1 MAEAVGDTGY
11 AEFVTKWPFTYY
23 LKRVRQIDF
32 VGFSDVL
39 DVGCGNG
46 QWMLAL
52 AAYNQH
58 VFGVDPNAKRVA
70 TANSL
75 FEKLWVKNACAHEGD
90 ALQLKFP
97 DERFDAVF
105 CYGVFM
111 FLDRQAA
118 LNEFH
123 RVLRPGGKLY
133 ICTNARGWWLK
144 LAISNVLT
152 NWALSRTAWAAF
164 RFGRARGMPNSTD
177 LSDMNIL
184 SDRQWTN
191 IQAAAEGSLLLAETS
206 EAIEPVYA
214 SKYMNFDNVIEFV
227 ATKRSVDASIINGLN
242 LSAALIDSKADIA
255 INAVNYSYEARL
267 EKYPSADQ
275 PCDLV
280 NATNIFAVEYA
291 VALANSTSRVD
302 VLKHLFHKITTG
314 IKGEKEKLIACII
327 FSQKVFYHHF
337 GLQPMIQTNRILLDP
352 VASFLFEACRCG
364 NSARFL
370 IDLLLI
376 NGYQARLLG
385 GGCHTSAEVN
395 VNGRWVLADSSLFP
409 PGVVPQNVDGSLI
422 SLAEVSHNPYI
433 LDQWP
438 SYINYNSNHINL
450 FALRHPRTAAA
461 IETWLKFP
469 IPPSVAFF
477 GQDFCPNQP
486 GMVRR
491 WEKNGNATAWEGD
504 PDFGWNDLAELNGIQ
519 GLGIPTC
526 QRPAQVRSLKRINN
540 VLFWPPSETAGNIDV
555 EYKLFIGIKNR
566 GWSYSSIPVGFSFEL
581 DAPTHRTSQTQLKLD
596 DRFATVPLYITIL
609 ANDKAFPN
617 AFVLPSVEFVV

>member
-1 MAEAVGDTGY
+1 MAEAVGDKGY
-11 AEFVTKWPFTYY
+11 AEFVTKWPLTYY
-23 LKRVRQIDF
+23 LKRVRQINF

-75 FEKLWVKNACAHEGD
+75 FEKLWVKNAFAHEGD
-90 ALQLKFP
+90 ALHLKFP

-123 RVLRPGGKLY
+123 RILRPGGKLY

-144 LAISNVLT
+144 LAISNVLE
-152 NWALSRTAWAAF
+152 NWALSRTAWTAF

-184 SDRQWTN
+184 SDGQWTN
-191 IQAAAEGSLLLAETS
+191 IQAAAEGMLLLADTS

-214 SKYMNFDNVIEFV
+214 AKYLSFDNVIEFV
-227 ATKRSVDASIINGLN
+227 ATKRSGNESITNGLDR
-242 LSAALIDSKADIA
+242 SSALIDSKADLA

-267 EKYPSADQ
+267 EQYPSPDQ
-275 PCDLV
+275 PCDGV

-291 VALANSTSRVD
+291 VAVSNSASRVD
-302 VLKHLFHKITTG
+302 VLKHLFQKITSG
-314 IKGEKEKLIACII
+314 IEGEKEKLVACIVFAQNI
-327 FSQKVFYHHF
+327 FYHHF
-337 GLQPMIQTNRILLDP
+337 GLQPMVQPNRMLLDP
-352 VASFLFEACRCG
+352 VASFVFGACRCG
-364 NSARFL
+364 NAARFI
-370 IDLLLI
+370 IDLLSV

-385 GGCHTSAEVN
+385 GSCHTSAEVN
-395 VNGRWVLADSSLFP
+395 MNGRWVLADASLFP
-409 PGVVPQNVDGSLI
+409 PGVVPQNIDGSLI
-422 SLAEVSHNPYI
+422 SLEEIAHNPYI

-438 SYINYNSNHINL
+438 SYINYNSTHISL
-450 FALRHPRTAAA
+450 FTLKYPGTAAT
-461 IETWLKFP
+461 IKSWLKFP

-477 GQDFCPNQP
+477 GQDFCPDQP
-486 GMVRR
+486 GKVRS
-491 WEKNGNATAWEGD
+491 WAKNGNATSWEGD
-504 PDFGWNDLAELNGIQ
+504 PDFGWNDLAELKGIQ
-519 GLGIPTC
+519 GLGIPTS
-526 QRPAQVRSLKRINN
+526 QRPAQVQSVKRINN
-540 VLFWPPSETAGNIDV
+540 VLVWPPSETVGNLEI
-555 EYKLFIGIKNR
+555 EYTLFIGIKSR

-581 DAPTHRTSQTQLKLD
+581 DAPMYQTSQTQLKLD
-596 DRFATVPLYITIL
+596 VRFATVPLYITIL

-617 AFVLPSVEFVV
+617 AFVLPSVEFIV